1 MSEPQSVDHWGALA
15 GDLGAK
21 PAPERP
27 QPTPAASENSPKEA
41 PAAAPLPIFQP
52 PAKTVRPSKRPA
64 KPAGWDQLAGDFG
77 IAPPPRPVSAAPV
90 VPEPMESKSSWSAP
104 VPTDLDDG
112 MGPAEIAA
120 ELEAELTA
128 WDDIDP
134 TATEPRAFEPQ
145 EALDVMD
152 ETADEVDEEFSG
164 EAAAPSGEERPQE
177 REERGGR
184 RRRRR
189 GRGRNR
195 GTAENTEQPI
205 AEPGSEETA
214 EGGFGEGLELEPSE
228 SAEGETAEHD
238 RGERRPRGR
247 RRGRGG
253 DRDRRRDEPVAP
265 EGEFAAEAPDEFGE
279 VDEDETIHAGEEAS
293 GDFEGDEELDDGGE
307 SPRIGF
313 RNIPTWHDAI
323 GVMIEKN
330 MESRARN
337 PGGSRGHGG
346 RGGRGGGGRGRD
358 RRPER
363 R

>member
-1 MSEPQSVDHWGALA
+1 MSEPQSVDHWAALA
-15 GDLGAK
+15 GDISGE
-21 PAPERP
+21 PAPEQP
-27 QPTPAASENSPKEA
+27 QPTPAASETSAEGT
-41 PAAAPLPIFQP
+41 PAAPPPPIFQP

-77 IAPPPRPVSAAPV
+77 IESPPPPVSSARV
-90 VPEPMESKSSWSAP
+90 VPKPMESKPSWSAP
-104 VPTDLDDG
+104 VSPDLDED
-112 MGPAEIAA
+112 MEPAEIAA
-120 ELEAELTA
+120 EIEAELTV

-152 ETADEVDEEFSG
+152 ETADEFDDELSGESAAASG
-164 EAAAPSGEERPQE
+164 EASTPE

-195 GTAENTEQPI
+195 GPADSTERPI
-205 AEPGSEETA
+205 AEPGQE
-214 EGGFGEGLELEPSE
+214 E
-228 SAEGETAEHD
+228 SAEGGVGDGLDVEPSEAAEGETSEHD
-238 RGERRPRGR
+238 HSERRPRGR

-253 DRDRRRDEPVAP
+253 DRDRRRDEPIAP
-265 EGEFAAEAPDEFGE
+265 EGEFAAEASDEFSE
-279 VDEDETIHAGEEAS
+279 VEEDEAIDAGEEVS
-293 GDFEGDEELDDGGE
+293 GDFEGDEEIDDGGE

-337 PGGSRGHGG
+337 PGGSRGPGG
-346 RGGRGGGGRGRD
+346 RGGRGGRGRGRERRPD
-358 RRPER
+358 RR
-363 R
+363 